1 MAADMSLH
9 GTPNDLFQNFDPIA
23 LIILIPVCTDSLNF
37 LLPLPPCVKYSRCIW
52 MLGSSL
58 LSPLSDYGYLRIP
71 RFTSNGI
78 RRASRFPYLAWLH
91 VRCSSHG
98 LFRCS
103 SGELRAL
110 NLTTTLNIF
119 ILMMMMILFSP
130 LLSFSEFY
138 LQNQPLRG
146 LRLRVRWCQ
155 W

>member
-1 MAADMSLH
+1 
-9 GTPNDLFQNFDPIA
+9 
-23 LIILIPVCTDSLNF
+23 
-37 LLPLPPCVKYSRCIW
+37 

-119 ILMMMMILFSP
+119 ILMMMILFSSSFLFRILFTKP
-130 LLSFSEFY
+130 TLAGTSPQGALMPMVTQLRQLLVFGCKCLPTFSSLSARFSPRLQGTVYQISCFSRSFS
-138 LQNQPLRG
+138 R
-146 LRLRVRWCQ
+146 
-155 W
+155 